1 MINFN
6 LFVLPFSLGLL
17 YLLFAVGK
25 SWYRWILALP
35 AHDRMKFR
43 VGMKHPG
50 LWLSAVKEVIL
61 EGILHRKMWRQNP
74 LLGYMHT
81 SFALGWLLLIVFG
94 NLESRYYSGTHLN
107 APYYPIFLKFF
118 IHDKL
123 VIFFEVEKV
132 PGFFRFIMDLLLIYV
147 LSGLLLAFIKRKQ
160 SKWFGM
166 RRTTEYQLTDKIAL
180 ISLWL
185 IFPMR
190 LMAESLTAGYYGSG
204 GGFVTQPLGNFL
216 AWLIPLP
223 DDYVAY
229 TFWWG
234 YSLVLGIFFVTLP
247 YSRYMHIPTE
257 ILLIFFRK
265 LAIQPR
271 EWYASVSEV
280 EVHACSRCGVCLDVC
295 QMNDAGI
302 FDAQAVYFIEGVRNQ
317 YVPDEIARKCLVCGR
332 CQEVCPV
339 GIRIDSLRLIKRRE
353 MFAGQI
359 ADYSYLPDKS
369 KPLPLNLLPTTSE
382 VAYFSGCMSQLT
394 PSVVRSMG
402 DIFQKAGIPFVHL
415 DENKS
420 ICCGRP
426 LKIAGKN
433 RQAMELMETNRRLI
447 LQSQARLL
455 VTSCPICYR
464 VFKEE
469 YNLPIRVVHHTQF
482 LTDLIRN
489 GTVPL
494 QSAFK
499 KVVYHDPCDLGRGAG
514 VYDPPREALSKVADI
529 LSVDHEREDAL
540 CCGGSLGMLNA
551 SSRQR
556 GEITRQA
563 LSSLTHPN
571 PDLIVTACPLCK
583 KTFAGQSPIPVKD
596 IAEVINEAIPATS
609 SSPFYGHSHPAESY
623 GGGSI

>member
-17 YLLFAVGK
+17 YLFFAVGK
-25 SWYRWILALP
+25 SWYKWIRALP

-43 VGMKHPG
+43 VGLKHPE
-50 LWLSAVKEVIL
+50 LWFSAVKEVIM
-61 EGILHRKMWRQNP
+61 EGILHRKMWQQNP

-81 SFALGWLLLIVFG
+81 SFALGWLLLIIFG

-147 LSGLLLAFIKRKQ
+147 LSGLLLAWIKRKK

-166 RRTTEYQLTDKIAL
+166 RRTSEYQLTDKIAL
-180 ISLWL
+180 TSLWL

-204 GGFVTQPLGNFL
+204 GGFFTQPLGNFL

-295 QMNDAGI
+295 QMNEAGI

-317 YVPDEIARKCLVCGR
+317 YVPDEIGRKCLVCGR

-359 ADYSYLPDKS
+359 SDFSFLQNKNRSLVSNHLPGNDG
-369 KPLPLNLLPTTSE
+369 
-382 VAYFSGCMSQLT
+382 VVYFSGCMSQLT
-394 PSVVRSMG
+394 PAIVQSMIA
-402 DIFQKAGIPFVHL
+402 IFRKAGISFIHL
-415 DENKS
+415 DEKQS

-426 LKIAGKN
+426 LKLAGKS
-433 RQAMELMETNRRLI
+433 RQALELIEANRRLI
-447 LQSQARLL
+447 LQTHAKML
-455 VTSCPICYR
+455 VTSCPICFR

-469 YNLPIRVVHHTQF
+469 YNLPIRIVHHTQF
-482 LTDLIRN
+482 LSDLIKS
-489 GTVPL
+489 GAIPL
-494 QSAFK
+494 QSAFPR
-499 KVVYHDPCDLGRGAG
+499 VVYHDPCDLGRGAG
-514 VYDPPREALSKVADI
+514 VYSPPRDVLSKIADI
-529 LSVDHEREDAL
+529 LPLDHEKDKAL
-540 CCGGSLGMLNA
+540 CCGGSLGMFNA
-551 SSRQR
+551 STAQR
-556 GEITRQA
+556 AEITRNAFEA
-563 LSSLTHPN
+563 LIKPN
-571 PDLIVTACPLCK
+571 PDMIVTACPLCK
-583 KTFAGQSPIPVKD
+583 KTFSGQSAIPVKD
-596 IAEVINEAIPATS
+596 IAEMIHEAVPA
-609 SSPFYGHSHPAESY
+609 
-623 GGGSI
+623 